1 MVYSKYSHYAKQAQ
15 YYNYAYEKYYLQAGA
30 YYSNNY
36 LVVNGYQLK
45 AAGFTFGIGS
55 CTKRGL
61 GYQFNVQVGHRGT
74 TNYGLLK

>member
-15 YYNYAYEKYYLQAGA
+15 YYNYAYEKYCLQAGA

-45 AAGFTFGIGS
+45 DAGFTFGIGS
-55 CTKRGL
+55 SIKREL
-61 GYQFNVQVGHRGT
+61 GYQLNLQLGSAALPT
-74 TNYGLLK
+74 TAC